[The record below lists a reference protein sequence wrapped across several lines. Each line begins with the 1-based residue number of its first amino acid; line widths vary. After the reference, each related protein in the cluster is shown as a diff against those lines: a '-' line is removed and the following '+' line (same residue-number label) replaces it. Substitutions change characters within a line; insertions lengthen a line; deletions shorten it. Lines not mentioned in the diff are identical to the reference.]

1 MKKLLIGVM
10 TSNLDM
16 ENASE
21 VVQGIIS
28 QAQKCRC
35 DIAVLSP
42 LNNLQTIW
50 NDHRR
55 TSLDIYQLIVS
66 PRFDGFILD
75 RRYMDNAD
83 VEQLC
88 ENLLLQSNKPVMM
101 IDGGTHRYFENTASD
116 DRKPF
121 EELTT
126 HLIRV
131 HGYRKIYCLT
141 GPEHN
146 PDAQERLKGYQDA
159 MKEHG
164 LYFDRTYW
172 QHGDFWKRSARKMAD
187 EIADGILAKPEAI
200 LCGNDITAG
209 ELIMRLVG
217 RGIRVPEDIAVVGF
231 DCGDPNGECNISIT
245 SYKRA
250 NFQLGAESLRRL
262 YRLLTGVNPPRVHNK
277 IEGLRINASC
287 GCPAY
292 RHVHKKEERMA
303 RIQRDFAGRIYTREI
318 AYEAGLAKDLQGALE
333 VISRYTIF
341 LYHYSRFSIHLT
353 EATMQAMQTGE
364 TDGLTFD
371 IHSRMCHCAEYHS
384 NFRNS
389 YPAAD
394 FAMEDILPAF
404 AEPQKR
410 SSAYF
415 LSPLHYGD
423 RFFGYTAL
431 SYGKYAFTYDI
442 SYQMFVKYIDDIVFR
457 LIGRAA
463 FAKKTES
470 AQRTNSGRMR
480 LYSGII
486 AGAERKISEMLFIS
500 CEITDMKLLYGK
512 YGGKKVVAM
521 IRRIVSE
528 FSEKLREDE
537 MYGFLSENRFC
548 IVTPFP
554 DRMEEIFRELKNSVI
569 CLDEPISIT
578 LGTHR
583 FQPETIGEEDDIYD
597 LLGEAV
603 NHTIYTYNH
612 HHHSGSR
619 QLYEKLYDLRKELE
633 HAPEQ
638 KWTIDT
644 MCSRLHISRS
654 TLQKNYKAFFGKSI
668 IDELIS
674 FRIAK
679 AKRLLEDTSDTLS
692 KIAELCGYSSDTYL
706 IKQFKKM
713 EGITPNEYRERVSGG
728 VSCEDCI

>member
-1 MKKLLIGVM
+1 MKKLLIGVV

-28 QAQKCRC
+28 QAQKCKC

-55 TSLDIYQLIVS
+55 TSLDIYRLIAS
-66 PRFDGFILD
+66 PRFDGFIFD
-75 RRYMDNAD
+75 RRYMDNSE
-83 VEQLC
+83 VEKLC
-88 ENLLLQSNKPVMM
+88 ETLLLQTNKPVMM
-101 IDGGTHRYFENTASD
+101 VDGGSHKYFENTASD
-116 DRKPF
+116 DRRPF
-121 EELTT
+121 EELTA
-126 HLIRV
+126 HLIEE

-217 RGIRVPEDIAVVGF
+217 RGIRVPEDIAVAGF
-231 DCGDPNGECNISIT
+231 DCGDPNGECEISIT

-262 YRLLTGVNPPRVHNK
+262 YRLVTGINPPRVHNK

-292 RHVHKKEERMA
+292 RHANKREERMA
-303 RIQRDFAGRIYTREI
+303 RIRRDFAGRIYTREV

-341 LYHYSRFSIHLT
+341 LYHYSRFGIHLT
-353 EATMQAMQTGE
+353 EAALHAIQTGQ
-364 TDGLTFD
+364 TAGLTFD
-371 IHSRMCHCAEYHS
+371 LTSRMHHCAEYHS

-389 YPAAD
+389 YPAAE
-394 FAMEDILPAF
+394 FSMEDVLPAF
-404 AEPQKR
+404 AETQKR

-415 LSPLHYGD
+415 LSPLNYGEQ
-423 RFFGYTAL
+423 FYGYTSL
-431 SYGKYAFTYDI
+431 SYGKNAFTYDI
-442 SYQMFVKYIDDIVFR
+442 SYQMFIKYIDDIVFR
-457 LIGRAA
+457 LIGKAA
-463 FAKKTES
+463 FAKRQKP
-470 AQRTNSGRMR
+470 AQCTTSGQMQIYHTIRACAVNQ
-480 LYSGII
+480 I
-486 AGAERKISEMLFIS
+486 AEMLLIS
-500 CEITDMKLLYGK
+500 CEIMDMKLLYGK
-512 YGGKKVVAM
+512 YGGKNVMAM
-521 IRRIVSE
+521 IRRIVSGL
-528 FSEKLREDE
+528 SEKLHEDE
-537 MYGFLSENRFC
+537 VYGFLSENRFC
-548 IVTPFP
+548 IITPKLQRA
-554 DRMEEIFRELKNSVI
+554 DEIFRELKTSMI
-569 CLDEPISIT
+569 CLNEPISIT

-583 FQPETIGEEDDIYD
+583 FAPETVREADDIYD
-597 LLGEAV
+597 LLGEAI
-603 NHTIYTYNH
+603 NHTAFTYNNH
-612 HHHSGSR
+612 HSSGSR
-619 QLYEKLYDLRKELE
+619 QLYEKLYELRKELE
-633 HAPEQ
+633 NAPE
-638 KWTIDT
+638 KDWTIDV
-644 MCSRLHISRS
+644 MCGRLHISRS

-668 IDELIS
+668 IDELIA

-692 KIAELCGYSSDTYL
+692 KIAELCGYSSDTYF

-713 EGITPNEYRERVSGG
+713 EGLTPNEYREQMN
-728 VSCEDCI
+728 